1 MKSAYNHT
9 WLHNLAVIKETKRW
23 WKHQFIERA
32 QLDEIH
38 RQYQVAFYHP
48 NFIIRILLF
57 VAALLALSG
66 ITGLL
71 GLMVSDLEDFIIT
84 GCVIYGI
91 TSFIV
96 LEKIFISK
104 HNHYKSGV
112 TEALL
117 YHACGF
123 TITGLAG
130 WADWDTHVLLFAF
143 LIVFTF
149 AAIRYVDLVSTVIAT
164 LSFAAVLFY
173 EFYAIGGLFRQII
186 PFVFILTFTPV
197 YFLIRRLKQKQ
208 ELNVWFNCMIIV
220 EALSLLL
227 IYAAGNYLVVRELS
241 LELMDLY
248 LEEGEDI
255 PFAIIFYLLTVTIPV
270 LYLYI
275 GIRQKDIVLLRVSL
289 LVIAFS
295 VFTFKYYYGFG
306 HPEFSLTIA
315 GLLLTGITLW
325 LFNFLKTN
333 RSGYTRENLLSE
345 KWGNM
350 NVQAFIVSQTMG
362 GNEIKVTA
370 DDQFKGGGGGFSG
383 GGSSGSF

>member
-9 WLHNLAVIKETKRW
+9 WLYNLAVIKETKRW
-23 WKHQFIERA
+23 WKHNFIERL

-38 RQYQVAFYHP
+38 KQYAVPFYHP

-71 GLMVSDLEDFIIT
+71 GLMVSDFDDSVILT

-91 TSFIV
+91 VSFIC
-96 LEKIFISK
+96 LEQIFIK
-104 HNHYKSGV
+104 NNNHYKSGV

-123 TITGLAG
+123 TIVGLVG
-130 WADWDTHVLLFAF
+130 LPDWNTHFMLFVF
-143 LIVFTF
+143 LIVF
-149 AAIRYVDLVSTVIAT
+149 
-164 LSFAAVLFY
+164 SFAAVRYIDLICTVAAVLSLAAILFY
-173 EFYAIGGLFRQII
+173 ECYDQGGLFRQII
-186 PFVFILTFTPV
+186 PFVFILCFTPI
-197 YFLIRRLKQKQ
+197 YFVAKNLKRKKA
-208 ELNVWFNCMIIV
+208 LNVWHTCLVLV
-220 EALSLLL
+220 EALSLLF

-241 LELMDLY
+241 VELMDLY
-248 LEEGEDI
+248 LEDGADI
-255 PFAIIFYLLTVTIPV
+255 PFALVFYVLTVIIPL

-275 GIRQKDIVLLRVSL
+275 GITRKDIVMLRVSL
-289 LVIAFS
+289 FVFAFS

-315 GLLLTGITLW
+315 GLVLTITTLW
-325 LFNFLKTN
+325 LFNFLKVTRN
-333 RSGYTRENLLSE
+333 GYTRENLLSE

-350 NVQAFIVSQTMG
+350 NAQAFIISQTMG
-362 GNEIKVTA
+362 GNTVKV
-370 DDQFKGGGGGFSG
+370 DDQFEGGGGGFSG
-383 GGSSGSF
+383 GGSSGTF